1 MKSWLAICVV
11 CCSSLAAACGK
22 QEVPAPRSALE
33 VRSAWAR
40 AADSGAS
47 TAIYFT
53 LGNGGAVADTL
64 TAVVSAEGEETAMHV
79 SMQHGGTMHMSPV
92 TQLPVPA
99 NDSVSFRP
107 LGAHVMVSGLRRGL
121 VVGDTVRA
129 TLRFVSG
136 ATLEVRAGVRTP

>member
-1 MKSWLAICVV
+1 MKSWLAICAV
-11 CCSSLAAACGK
+11 CCSSVVGACGSK
-22 QEVPAPRSALE
+22 EPPVPAPALD
-33 VRSAWAR
+33 VRDAWAR
-40 AADSGAS
+40 PADSGAA

-53 LGNGGAVADTL
+53 LANGGALADTL
-64 TAVVSAEGEETAMHV
+64 TAVVSGEGEETAMHV

-107 LGAHVMVSGLRRGL
+107 LGAHVMVTGLRRGL
-121 VVGDTVRA
+121 VAGDTVMA

>member
-1 MKSWLAICVV
+1 MKSWLAIFAV
-11 CCSSLAAACGK
+11 CCSSVVGACGSK
-22 QEVPAPRSALE
+22 EPPVPAPALD
-33 VRSAWAR
+33 VRDAWAR
-40 AADSGAS
+40 PADSGAS

-53 LGNGGAVADTL
+53 LANGGAVADTL

-99 NDSVSFRP
+99 SDSVSFRP
-107 LGAHVMVSGLRRGL
+107 LGAHVMVTGLRRGL
-121 VVGDTVRA
+121 AVGDTVMA